1 MNATAMLSRMFDR
14 WYRRQIARRQLLD
27 QVRFA
32 GHRADAGA
40 RSPAGAV
47 PMHVANHTGDLVCKT
62 RPGAG
67 SRRNG

>member
-32 GHRADAGA
+32 GHRVGASERSRRGVERLHVADTE
-40 RSPAGAV
+40 RPAG
-47 PMHVANHTGDLVCKT
+47 T
-62 RPGAG
+62 G